1 MKKESLK
8 ILSKIIVGILA
19 ILGLIFIALIIYWYP
34 VIDRFVNWCEYYP
47 QSVSDCREE

>member
-1 MKKESLK
+1 MKKGLK

-19 ILGLIFIALIIYWYP
+19 FLGLIFIALIIYWWP

-47 QSVSDCREE
+47 NSVADCREE